1 MLIFKWSGIMEIED
15 WKNKYEEKLKNF
27 DFIFEKEEDDDSRI
41 TLYYKNI
48 RDSGIFKNFN
58 IQVFEKKNDPEK
70 KIYADLYIKRNP
82 LYNDKYEFFTEVT
95 QLFDYLEYFEIS
107 DKENEDDKFK
117 IRDLWD
123 WYTCLINMHYI
134 FLISFK

>member
-1 MLIFKWSGIMEIED
+1 MLMLIFKWSDIMEIEE
-15 WKNKYEEKLKNF
+15 WKNKYEEKLKTF
-27 DFIFEKEEDDDSRI
+27 GFVFEKEEDDDSRI

-58 IQVFEKKNDPEK
+58 IQAFKEKNDPEK

-82 LYNDKYEFFTEVT
+82 LYNDKYQFFTEVT

-117 IRDLWD
+117 FIDMWG
-123 WYTCLINMHYI
+123 N
-134 FLISFK
+134 S